1 MRKWCSRGGAGVK
14 SSGEGSMT
22 LLALIL
28 GFLLLI
34 ALIYIVVERLTSW
47 LTKIGGFT
55 IRIELDEGKD

>member
-1 MRKWCSRGGAGVK
+1 
-14 SSGEGSMT
+14 MT